1 MKQEQQILVSAL
13 RHVVTTDSGQMR
25 PYDRYGTQ
33 RDDMLW
39 LPLFGNAND
48 GFECFLLEF
57 KPGTR
62 STPHKHSGYEHF
74 YMLDG
79 EIEDSDGT
87 VLRAG
92 DFVSYEP
99 GSKHFSESK
108 TGCTMLVVLRGQNV
122 ALGDIS

>member
-1 MKQEQQILVSAL
+1 MNQENQILESAL
-13 RHVVTTDSGQMR
+13 RHIVSGEAGEMR
-25 PYDRYGTQ
+25 PYDRYGKQ

-39 LPLFGNAND
+39 LPLFGSASD

-62 STPHKHSGYEHF
+62 STPHEHSGYEHF
-74 YMLDG
+74 YMLEG
-79 EIEDSDGT
+79 EIEDSDGK

-99 GSKHFSESK
+99 GSKHFSESR
-108 TGCTMLVVLRGQNV
+108 TGCTMLVVLRGQNL
-122 ALGDIS
+122 ALGGMS